1 MEYYCKIHD
10 KKYKSY
16 KSLWKHNFIYHK
28 VDVNPNVNDG
38 TKPVN
43 DLSINLS
50 MPKNEED
57 MKYVCIKCNKRFKF
71 RQGKWAHQKICKEIE
86 KETENKLDEIKNE
99 NLEIKN
105 KNIEILKEMAEYKA
119 EMEKLK
125 DLLQKSLKI
134 HPKTLQ
140 KINNQLN
147 NNNTNNGVINNITY
161 VQLGNENLVNVL
173 TKSEKRGILNRKA
186 MGINDLVELIHCSG
200 KYKEFMNVY
209 ITNLQN
215 TVAYR
220 YDKKINNFIV
230 VNKNELLDEIIDSR
244 IYDITKFFE
253 EAEKVLEPTT
263 AADIKRIIKKMETD
277 DSFKGLKKEE
287 IKFILYNNKDKIA
300 TTKDKLMIDN
310 EDEFIV

>member
-1 MEYYCKIHD
+1 MEYYCSIHN

-16 KSLWKHNFIYHK
+16 KSLWKHNYVYHK
-28 VDVNPNVNDG
+28 VEISPELVKSEVDVSQKLV
-38 TKPVN
+38 
-43 DLSINLS
+43 
-50 MPKNEED
+50 KNSL
-57 MKYVCIKCNKRFKF
+57 KCNFCDKTYKHRSSKS
-71 RQGKWAHQKICKEIE
+71 KHEKSCKEIVDSD
-86 KETENKLDEIKNE
+86 KNDEIDKMK
-99 NLEIKN
+99 I
-105 KNIEILKEMAEYKA
+105 EMAEYKA

-125 DLLQKSLKI
+125 DIIQKSLKI

-147 NNNTNNGVINNITY
+147 NTNINNGTINNHITY
-161 VQLGNENLVNVL
+161 VQLGNEDLVNVL
-173 TKSEKRGILNRKA
+173 SKSEKRGILNRRA

-230 VNKNELLDEIIDSR
+230 INKNELLDEIIDAR
-244 IYDITKFFE
+244 IYDITKFLE
-253 EAEKVLEPTT
+253 EAEKVLEPST
-263 AADIKRIIKKMETD
+263 AADIKRIIIKMEKD

-287 IKFILYNNKDKIA
+287 IKFILYNNKDKISSQ
-300 TTKDKLMIDN
+300 KEKLI
-310 EDEFIV
+310 EDDFIV

>member
-1 MEYYCKIHD
+1 ME
-10 KKYKSY
+10 
-16 KSLWKHNFIYHK
+16 
-28 VDVNPNVNDG
+28 
-38 TKPVN
+38 
-43 DLSINLS
+43 
-50 MPKNEED
+50 
-57 MKYVCIKCNKRFKF
+57 
-71 RQGKWAHQKICKEIE
+71 KEI
-86 KETENKLDEIKNE
+86 
-99 NLEIKN
+99 
-105 KNIEILKEMAEYKA
+105 AEYKA

-140 KINNQLN
+140 KINNQL
-147 NNNTNNGVINNITY
+147 NNTNNGVINNITY

-300 TTKDKLMIDN
+300 TTKDKVMI
-310 EDEFIV
+310 EDELIV

>member
-1 MEYYCKIHD
+1 MEYFCKICN
-10 KKYKSY
+10 KKYVSY
-16 KSLWKHNFIYHK
+16 KSLWNHNSKFHK
-28 VDVNPNVNDG
+28 VDVVSKNNQSNHIGHQNSNHLSSVDNYNVLAC
-38 TKPVN
+38 K
-43 DLSINLS
+43 
-50 MPKNEED
+50 
-57 MKYVCIKCNKRFKF
+57 KCNKQFTFKQN
-71 RQGKWAHQKICKEIE
+71 RWRHEKTCIKEII
-86 KETENKLDEIKNE
+86 ENKTEIEEIKKE
-99 NLEIKN
+99 NAEI
-105 KNIEILKEMAEYKA
+105 KA

-125 DLLQKSLKI
+125 DLLQKSMKI

-140 KINNQLN
+140 KINKNLTN
-147 NNNTNNGVINNITY
+147 NNNNNGIINNNNFY
-161 VQLGNENLVNVL
+161 VQLGNEDLVNVL
-173 TKSEKRGILNRKA
+173 SKSEKRGILNRKA

-253 EAEKVLEPTT
+253 EAEKVLEPST

-287 IKFILYNNKDKIA
+287 IKFILYNNKDKIMLE
-300 TTKDKLMIDN
+300 KDKIN
-310 EDEFIV
+310 ELEV